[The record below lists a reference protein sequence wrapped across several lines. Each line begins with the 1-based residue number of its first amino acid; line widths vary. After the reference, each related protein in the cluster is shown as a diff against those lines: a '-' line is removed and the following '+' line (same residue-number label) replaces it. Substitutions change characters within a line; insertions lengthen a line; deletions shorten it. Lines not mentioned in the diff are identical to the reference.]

1 MESLNYRSRSERV
14 RFVKELKYKYINE
27 FPDGTPFV
35 VACENGRL
43 ADVESFVNNHDMKE
57 TGMTLKAMVN
67 RVGKSCHGLNYT
79 GLMLAAE
86 NEHFHVVQY
95 LLKQCAAD
103 PNITDD
109 YGSTSLHFAAHWN
122 EKNIDCIELLL
133 DHMSGSSINQKSG
146 RGETALDIVYQRKD
160 ENPIIL
166 QIIARIRSKGGIANR
181 YNANGSRKK

>member
-1 MESLNYRSRSERV
+1 MLRSEGI

-57 TGMTLKAMVN
+57 TGMTRKAMIN

-103 PNITDD
+103 PNIHCFI
-109 YGSTSLHFAAHWN
+109 LHHL
-122 EKNIDCIELLL
+122 IL
-133 DHMSGSSINQKSG
+133 
-146 RGETALDIVYQRKD
+146 QRKLD
-160 ENPIIL
+160 VGL
-166 QIIARIRSKGGIANR
+166 VLL
-181 YNANGSRKK
+181 Y